1 MRIVSFLSS
10 ATELICGVGL
20 THNLVGIPHE
30 CNYHNSVVRQ
40 PVLTSTHIL
49 VDLNSALFDELVF
62 KMLSNEHALYDSD
75 VTTHVNFRPDL
86 IVTQAL
92 FNVCAL
98 SGCDLA
104 RALAAKADRVEFVA
118 LKPAGSHYV

>member
-1 MRIVSFLSS
+1 M
-10 ATELICGVGL
+10 
-20 THNLVGIPHE
+20 
-30 CNYHNSVVRQ
+30 
-40 PVLTSTHIL
+40 TSTHIL
-49 VDLNSALFDELVF
+49 ADLNSALFDELVF

-104 RALAAKADRVEFVA
+104 RALAAKADSVELVA